1 MLRQSYLVN
10 APNQQEELPYCIFIC
25 RTYDRQHTFFKLGFS
40 SRTLAKNSWK
50 IMRVCVCVSA
60 ESVSWNASICN
71 TWQTFI
77 SAFTVR
83 WLSCSHFFF
92 FLQTGSELTPLVIFE
107 IFLRST
113 LCCLAHKCP
122 SIDAILPH
130 PCFECV
136 HSLHRA
142 TINSPPQWQLLSVK
156 GNFWFLLDGFVLVI
170 LWFLLKQS

>member
-1 MLRQSYLVN
+1 MFQINKESCLIVFLFVGHMTDS
-10 APNQQEELPYCIFIC
+10 I
-25 RTYDRQHTFFKLGFS
+25 LGFS

-50 IMRVCVCVSA
+50 SCVCVCLLNQFPEMRPYVTHDKLSFLLSQ
-60 ESVSWNASICN
+60 SVSFA
-71 TWQTFI
+71 
-77 SAFTVR
+77 A
-83 WLSCSHFFF
+83 HAFF

-122 SIDAILPH
+122 SIDAIQPH

-136 HSLHRA
+136 HSLHQV
-142 TINSPPQWQLLSVK
+142 TINSPPQWQLLSAK

-170 LWFLLKQS
+170 LSFLLKQSWWNCCHNE